1 VGFVASKKIGNA
13 VQRNRAKRLLR
24 AHFIEN
30 IDSIMVGS
38 YALVA
43 KPKILEQ
50 QFLEVK
56 RNYLYALKKCSALK
70 ASSDPIKKLNDSQES
85 NN

>member
-1 VGFVASKKIGNA
+1 
-13 VQRNRAKRLLR
+13 
-24 AHFIEN
+24 
-30 IDSIMVGS
+30 MVGS